1 MITKESAHMTQSR
14 SHSYSKQTTEAIRL
28 LGRMIRLARKERKL
42 TAEDVAERVGIT
54 RLTLRKIETGDPK
67 VSIGLA
73 FEAATIVGVPLFD
86 LTPTSLRAEA
96 ERVEGKLAL
105 LPKHTHAPRKEI
117 KDDF

>member
-1 MITKESAHMTQSR
+1 MTQGR
-14 SHSYSKQTTEAIRL
+14 NHSYSRQTSEAIRL

-42 TAEDVAERVGIT
+42 TAEDVAERVGVT
-54 RLTLRKIETGDPK
+54 RLTLRKIENGDPK

-86 LTPTSLRAEA
+86 LSPASLRAEA
-96 ERVEGKLAL
+96 ERVESTLAL
-105 LPKHTHAPRKEI
+105 LPKHTHAPRKEV